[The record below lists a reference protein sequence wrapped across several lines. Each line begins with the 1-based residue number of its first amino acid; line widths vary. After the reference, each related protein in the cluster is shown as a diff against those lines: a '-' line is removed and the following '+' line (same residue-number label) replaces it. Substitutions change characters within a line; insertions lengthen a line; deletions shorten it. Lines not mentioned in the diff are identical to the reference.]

1 MYRILLIEIRLGSHN
16 SPKYSLRN
24 SFFQTGPE
32 IVDSNEFEDSTFLSS
47 PGFTS
52 RRVKNWNPPRRLVHA
67 SIQRRKKGE
76 RNCTPSVERR
86 MGSAWIVN
94 TADLSETSRPPS
106 TTKTFPKGPIR
117 SSLSCAADVS
127 ARIGEEVSG
136 RSVRDRVGW
145 RIIFL

>member
-1 MYRILLIEIRLGSHN
+1 
-16 SPKYSLRN
+16 
-24 SFFQTGPE
+24 
-32 IVDSNEFEDSTFLSS
+32 
-47 PGFTS
+47 
-52 RRVKNWNPPRRLVHA
+52 
-67 SIQRRKKGE
+67 
-76 RNCTPSVERR
+76 

-117 SSLSCAADVS
+117 SSLSADVS

-136 RSVRDRVGW
+136 RGVRDRVGW